1 MGGSL
6 KEGLRVIG
14 PTSGRARLLVGGG
27 ASDLNPTVERGVTDY
42 KGADISWKL
51 LSSRDIYILN

>member
-1 MGGSL
+1 
-6 KEGLRVIG
+6 
-14 PTSGRARLLVGGG
+14 LLVGGG

-42 KGADISWKL
+42 KGANISWKL

>member
-6 KEGLRVIG
+6 EEGLRVIG
-14 PTSGRARLLVGGG
+14 PTSGRARLLVGG